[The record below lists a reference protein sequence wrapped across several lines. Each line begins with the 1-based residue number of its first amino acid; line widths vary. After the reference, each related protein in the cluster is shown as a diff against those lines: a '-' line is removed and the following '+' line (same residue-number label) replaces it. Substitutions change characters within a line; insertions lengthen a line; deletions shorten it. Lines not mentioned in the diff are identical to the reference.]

1 MKLSENSVSFEV
13 AKMILSLGGGIF
25 VTTRYGVSV
34 PLWGELEGVVL
45 QFLQMQNLEGN
56 QQFYFWVITDLKYN

>member
-34 PLWGELEGVVL
+34 SLWGELEGVVL
-45 QFLQMQNLEGN
+45 NFLRMQHLEGGTE
-56 QQFYFWVITDLKYN
+56 FYFWVITDLKYN